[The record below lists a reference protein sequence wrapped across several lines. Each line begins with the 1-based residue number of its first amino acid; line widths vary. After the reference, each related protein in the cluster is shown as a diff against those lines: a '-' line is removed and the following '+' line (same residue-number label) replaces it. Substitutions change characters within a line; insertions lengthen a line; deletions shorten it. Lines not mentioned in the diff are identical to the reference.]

1 MPLSNQ
7 LLASVTAAPQSD
19 KATPPPFLQN
29 DIDKQLSG
37 TNVQAPTTVEDAAHN
52 FLMTQLTKSK
62 QLHNTQGQ
70 ITSSTYNAGQDSH
83 AFFQRYAVF
92 GQKTFDEIGF
102 SPFKDNDAAF
112 NAQTSWL
119 DRTQRSVV
127 HGFAPLFAT
136 GFVSGPKSL
145 GRMLTG
151 DFSDDPE
158 DAAKYARAAAISQDT
173 SGGAGAFFNNTLM
186 NFGYSAGIMVE
197 AIAEE
202 LAFSALSGGA
212 GGALNLGRF
221 ASQIGRGMSG
231 IKGVSNVFDMAG
243 SLGKSLK
250 SLTNINKAREFFNA
264 SKMSAALETKF
275 AKAGASAL
283 KFLNP
288 AENLLETGFDIAKN
302 AKQLQGWNKF
312 QNATFKT
319 AGALYRDVR
328 NINMALS
335 EARLEG
341 GFQRNDLYTQ
351 LRNDYKSKHN
361 GASPPEA
368 IDKAMRD
375 EAGDASK
382 DSMLANTLL
391 IFASNKVT
399 FGNIMN
405 PKTGLARMMTK
416 KIADVKKMAAG
427 RTVREFTTDTLK
439 STGKKL
445 LTPKISYIKPG
456 WKGVKETVSAIK
468 KQGFQKTVKGAIG
481 YTKANLMEG
490 VQESLQEVISDTTKN
505 AHLQSFYSQP
515 VGQYMYTEAER
526 NVMKEKGVLEL
537 TGEALG
543 KQVSGQGLE
552 TFASGFVMGA
562 FASPLN
568 AAIPTVQQGYMRVF
582 QKEKYKAFKDQIKNQ
597 VDRQVKSVN
606 DQLKNDPLKLYNTNL
621 FGLGTQTELAAV
633 IEGGD
638 PKQQHDASNEAAIR
652 SITDVIEM
660 DALEIWTDHMESLK
674 ELTTEEYAEAFGLT
688 LEQAE
693 GHTEKLDKIINKA
706 KEIEKLY
713 KNVNERLPSPIDLND
728 YEKGTKEYEK
738 AAVYHKAWEEGK
750 KGIIFYNETYKDTV
764 TRMQS
769 VFQDIASD
777 ELLGKIDPNRVQALF
792 KGDRMNGEIQVLES
806 EIAGLEGMTDPDSKK
821 KLRESKETLSSL
833 KEFKADY
840 DNFMSHFFKGEQVR
854 DTGEAEFVQKEISTL
869 ETQLSNTKNKSDKAL
884 IQTKLDN
891 LRKRSEGLRTSE
903 EKDETKQ
910 AIASK
915 KAQLSDVDSKI
926 DELNDRKEKL
936 SNPEYYE
943 AYAKDKAYA
952 ERESALIDRQLSKLN
967 KERAEI
973 EGSISGDASFADDKI
988 MTKLE
993 SSFKKYMLRLA
1004 KQSDD
1009 IILNDKIDDAFE
1021 KLVDYYR
1028 LGKESEKLADAVNM
1042 LNDPEGFMD
1051 HVDRT
1056 YDWMYEMW
1064 TNREDYIR
1072 QNINNQLERLKFNEL
1087 LNNMAAQGIYVDL
1100 DDFAVFKQTGVIP
1113 TEFFDDINKR
1123 VIKSGS
1129 PIYDNVVTEF
1139 KKLSFFQDMLDNQ
1152 KSESQKLD
1160 TELEK
1165 LNMEEQDEIKRLPRV
1180 PTKVTVRQLDNTN
1193 EFSVKVVN
1201 DQLTNGQSAETK
1213 YTDEGVQKTE
1223 IFFKDADGILRYD
1236 DASGEV
1242 VDLKMGQKFSS
1253 GEIFEIMDRPTDADV
1268 KAVNEKYAELRAELA
1283 ERSVEESSKAFTP
1296 TDQVELEEITPDTPI
1311 EAMPEEL
1318 RLALIDGYD
1327 AYRARPENKNLFPDT
1342 LSEED
1347 LQDKLKLFIKSE
1359 SEAFEIIETYVK
1371 NQKLKG
1377 VTTAAGEA
1385 VVPTLTLPSG
1395 DKISADD
1402 ATDAMLEAALQSYRF
1417 AIQELSAKTPT
1428 TLTPEERELLAKY
1441 KAKANVLSAYIEN
1454 KRVGEL
1460 SPELRLAKARIDLLI
1475 KEQDRITPMKNGY
1488 KVDEDILRRVSNV
1501 VEGLKDKKYEYKL
1514 IDEIRGLFNTTLGSG
1529 GSLNDFMSMLRS
1541 AKLPG
1546 FSEKSYTAIEEQL
1559 KEILNITTVDQQML
1573 YSLREDL
1580 KSAEG
1585 DFGNPELAADIRN
1598 QIASLEKQVTTTTTD
1613 TTADVKRKQAEIESL
1628 EKQKQDLLK
1637 TQPTQSTTGKTYQEL
1652 LNEKWPDTSGYLS
1665 MPLGENKFG
1674 ELDTKLI
1681 KGGSMYEIRPIGNG
1695 KFEYRILPDSSPD
1708 RMLSNSIRFIKPV
1721 TQELNPQGSNNI
1733 IVTVKP
1739 GILRKEGD
1747 GFVVEKK
1754 VEVFYANSNTIN
1766 NKVGATTTTSTAK
1779 VDTTEID
1786 AKITKAKQE
1795 LANLKQAPV
1804 TQPVVEATLSYEDLV
1819 AKSRSEIGVLG
1830 ANLSFTFFGN
1840 LQNAIKNGQIKS
1852 KEDLNVII
1860 NNWNESAG
1868 YQGYPN
1874 EMSDAQS
1881 NMLLQLS
1888 AGLPDVTPL
1897 AVKKAAQPQD
1907 TLLDKVERLVK
1918 EETYNE
1924 ETEAGNYVD
1933 AQSKELFA
1941 GGKPVF
1947 DELKITREA
1956 FDNLFGENG
1965 LFQIMKQW
1973 MDTNKLVIVSKGLVV
1988 YDKAANVAGEIDF
2001 LLTDGKNFFIV
2012 DLKTGSEGKWAGYND
2027 PNSREYEKKV
2037 SNMFQQA
2044 AYINLLYN
2052 MLGIKATAKILPVQ
2066 LEVQKETGKILK
2078 ASKPTSPDAL
2088 KAGKILIDLP
2098 INEDI
2103 QAKVNEAIPLNSA
2116 PTISTVPLSNSVSN
2130 LVNDPAAEDV
2140 EGTDYEEGGYVPEGP
2155 TADMSEKVKQYE
2167 TKIDQAKDYDALE
2180 RIELEVGMD
2189 SLNMTAEDLEKVQM
2203 LLDIKR
2209 NTLLSGGTSTKS
2221 EKTWD
2226 KGNHI
2231 YSENTIFVE
2240 KGKNKGEVFLSPF
2253 DTAVISEVN
2262 MEKGTVT
2269 IKPYGKTNQM
2279 TIPIDMLNKMFKLK
2293 SDIFTEEDG
2302 PEIVPADKDLQNT
2315 SKESTDVVS
2324 TLLGDK
2330 TTQAQLEAEVSSENV
2345 SVDTTINDLLED
2357 LDC

>member
-1 MPLSNQ
+1 MPFSDE
-7 LLASVTAAPQSD
+7 LLASAGIVPQSD
-19 KATPPPFLQN
+19 KGTPPPFLQN
-29 DIDKQLSG
+29 DLDKQLNQNQKMPKTLDELADSRG
-37 TNVQAPTTVEDAAHN
+37 LKALERQMQFQTTND
-52 FLMTQLTKSK
+52 
-62 QLHNTQGQ
+62 Q
-70 ITSSTYNAGQDSH
+70 ITPYTYNAGKNSNAFYKRYH
-83 AFFQRYAVF
+83 AF

-119 DRTQRSVV
+119 DKTQRSVV

-145 GRMLTG
+145 GRMLKG

-158 DAAKYARAAAISQDT
+158 DAAKYATAAAIAQDT

-186 NFGYSAGIMVE
+186 NFGFSAGIMVE
-197 AIAEE
+197 AIGEE
-202 LAFSALSGGA
+202 LAFSALTGGV

-221 ASQIGRGMSG
+221 ASKLGRGMRGVKGFNTVLDAASG
-231 IKGVSNVFDMAG
+231 IN
-243 SLGKSLK
+243 KSLK

-264 SKMSAALETKF
+264 AKIGAALETRVGKAATSIAKF
-275 AKAGASAL
+275 A
-283 KFLNP
+283 NP

-302 AKQLQGWNKF
+302 AKQLQGWNRF

-351 LRNDYKSKHN
+351 LRNDYKSKN
-361 GASPPEA
+361 KGAEPSEA
-368 IDKAMRD
+368 MDDAFKR
-375 EAGDASK
+375 EAGEASK

-391 IFASNKVT
+391 IFASNKVS

-416 KIADVKKMAAG
+416 KVADVKKMAAG

-456 WKGVKETVSAIK
+456 WKGVKETYAAVK
-468 KQGFQKTVKGAIG
+468 KQGLQKTVKATIG

-490 VQESLQEVISDTTKN
+490 VQESLQEVISETTKN

-515 VGQYMYTEAER
+515 VGQYMYTEAQR
-526 NVMKEKGVLEL
+526 KAMKEKSVLEL

-543 KQVSGQGLE
+543 KQVSGQGAE

-582 QKEKYKAFKDQIKNQ
+582 QKEKYAAFKDKIKNQ

-606 DQLKNDPLKLYNTNL
+606 DTLKNDPLKLYNTNL
-621 FGLGTQTELAAV
+621 FGLGTQTELAKV

-638 PKQQHDASNEAAIR
+638 TKQQRDASNEAAVR

-660 DALEIWTDHMESLK
+660 GSMDIWTDHMESLK
-674 ELTTEEYAEAFGLT
+674 ELTTEEYAEAHGLT

-693 GHTEKLDKIINKA
+693 GHVEKLDKIINKA
-706 KEIEKLY
+706 KEIDKLH

-821 KLRESKETLSSL
+821 NLRQSKETLASL

-840 DNFMSHFFKGEQVR
+840 DNFMSHFFEGDQVR

-869 ETQLSNTKNKSDKAL
+869 ETQLSNTKNKSDRGL

-891 LRKRSEGLRTSE
+891 LRKRSEGLKTSE

-973 EGSISGDASFADDKI
+973 EDSISGDASFADDKI

-1056 YDWMYEMW
+1056 YDWMYDMW

-1113 TEFFDDINKR
+1113 TEFFDATNKR

-1129 PIYDNVVTEF
+1129 PIYDNVANEF
-1139 KKLSFFQDMLDNQ
+1139 MKLSFFQDMLENQ
-1152 KSESQKLD
+1152 RTESQKLD
-1160 TELEK
+1160 NELER

-1180 PTKVTVRQLDNTN
+1180 PTKVTVRQIDNTN

-1201 DQLTNGQSAETK
+1201 DQLSNGQSAETK
-1213 YTDEGVQKTE
+1213 YTDEGVQKTQV
-1223 IFFKDADGILRYD
+1223 FFKDADGILRYD
-1236 DASGEV
+1236 DASGEII
-1242 VDLKMGQKFSS
+1242 DLKMDLKFNS
-1253 GEIFEIMDRPTDADV
+1253 GEIFEIIDRPTDADV

-1283 ERSVEESSKAFTP
+1283 ERSVEESSKAFIP
-1296 TDQVELEEITPDTPI
+1296 TDQVEIEEITPDTPI

-1347 LQDKLKLFIKSE
+1347 LQDKFKLYIKSE

-1417 AIQELSAKTPT
+1417 AIQELSAKAPA
-1428 TLTPEERELLAKY
+1428 TLNTEERELLAKY

-1475 KEQDRITPMKNGY
+1475 KEQDRITLMKNGY

-1501 VEGLKDKKYEYKL
+1501 VEGLKDKKYEYTL
-1514 IDEIRGLFNTTLGSG
+1514 IEEIRAMFNTTLGSG
-1529 GSLNDFMSMLRS
+1529 GNLNDFMAMLRS

-1559 KEILNITTVDQQML
+1559 KEILNVTPVDQNVLNLQL
-1573 YSLREDL
+1573 ESLREDL

-1585 DFGNPELAADIRN
+1585 EFGNEELAIDIRN
-1598 QIASLEKQVTTTTTD
+1598 QIATLEKQVQQE
-1613 TTADVKRKQAEIESL
+1613 APAE
-1628 EKQKQDLLK
+1628 
-1637 TQPTQSTTGKTYQEL
+1637 T
-1652 LNEKWPDTSGYLS
+1652 
-1665 MPLGENKFG
+1665 
-1674 ELDTKLI
+1674 
-1681 KGGSMYEIRPIGNG
+1681 
-1695 KFEYRILPDSSPD
+1695 
-1708 RMLSNSIRFIKPV
+1708 
-1721 TQELNPQGSNNI
+1721 
-1733 IVTVKP
+1733 
-1739 GILRKEGD
+1739 
-1747 GFVVEKK
+1747 
-1754 VEVFYANSNTIN
+1754 
-1766 NKVGATTTTSTAK
+1766 
-1779 VDTTEID
+1779 
-1786 AKITKAKQE
+1786 
-1795 LANLKQAPV
+1795 
-1804 TQPVVEATLSYEDLV
+1804 VEATLSYEDLV
-1819 AKSRSEIGVLG
+1819 SKSRNEMGVLG

-1888 AGLPDVTPL
+1888 AGLPDVTPV
-1897 AVKKAAQPQD
+1897 AAKKAAQPQD

-1933 AQSKELFA
+1933 AESKELFA

-1947 DELKITREA
+1947 DETKITKEA

-1988 YDKAANVAGEIDF
+1988 YDKSANVAGEIDF
-2001 LLTDGKNFFIV
+2001 LLTDGKNFYIV
-2012 DLKTGSEGKWAGYND
+2012 DLKTGSEGKWDGYND

-2044 AYINLLYN
+2044 AYINLLHN

-2066 LEVQKETGKILK
+2066 LVVQKETGKILK
-2078 ASKPTSPDAL
+2078 ASKPTSPNAL

-2098 INEDI
+2098 ITEDI

-2130 LVNDPAAEDV
+2130 LVNDPVADDV
-2140 EGTDYEEGGYVPEGP
+2140 EGTDYEEGGDVPTGP

-2240 KGKNKGEVFLSPF
+2240 KGKNKGDVFLSPF
-2253 DTAVISEVN
+2253 DTAVISDVN

-2279 TIPIDMLNKMFKLK
+2279 TISIDMLNKMFKLK

-2302 PEIVPADKDLQNT
+2302 PEVVPADEDLQNT

-2324 TLLGDK
+2324 TLLED
-2330 TTQAQLEAEVSSENV
+2330 TTIQAKLEAEVSGENV

>member
-1 MPLSNQ
+1 MPFSNE
-7 LLASVTAAPQSD
+7 LLAAAGINPYEND

-29 DIDKQLSG
+29 DLDKQLNQNQKMPA
-37 TNVQAPTTVEDAAHN
+37 TLDELADARGLKALERQMQ
-52 FLMTQLTKSK
+52 FQTKN
-62 QLHNTQGQ
+62 QQ
-70 ITSSTYNAGQDSH
+70 IKPYTYNAGKDSH
-83 AFFQRYAVF
+83 AFYDRYHAF

-102 SPFKDNDAAF
+102 SPFKNNDAAF

-145 GRMLTG
+145 GRMLQG

-158 DAAKYARAAAISQDT
+158 DAAKYARAAAIAQDT
-173 SGGAGAFFNNTLM
+173 SGGFGAFFNNTLM

-197 AIAEE
+197 AIGEE
-202 LAFSALSGGA
+202 LAFSALSGGV

-221 ASQIGRGMSG
+221 ASKMSRGMRG
-231 IKGVSNVFDMAG
+231 IKGVNTVLDAASGIN
-243 SLGKSLK
+243 KSLK

-264 SKMSAALETKF
+264 AKIGAALETRVGKAATKL
-275 AKAGASAL
+275 AKLA
-283 KFLNP
+283 NP

-361 GASPPEA
+361 GAEPSEA
-368 IDKAMRD
+368 MD
-375 EAGDASK
+375 EAFKREAGEASK

-405 PKTGLARMMTK
+405 PKTGLARMMAK
-416 KIADVKKMAAG
+416 KVTDVKKMAAG
-427 RTVREFTTDTLK
+427 RTIREFTEKTLK
-439 STGKKL
+439 TTGKKL

-456 WKGVKETVSAIK
+456 WKGVKETYAAVK
-468 KQGFQKTVKGAIG
+468 KQGLQKTVKGVIG

-490 VQESLQEVISDTTKN
+490 VQESLQEVISDTTKK
-505 AHLQSFYSQP
+505 AHLQSFYSQA
-515 VGQYMYTEAER
+515 VGDYMYTKAQR
-526 NVMKEKGVLEL
+526 KAMKEKGVLEL
-537 TGEALG
+537 AGESLG
-543 KQVSGQGLE
+543 EQVSWKGAE

-568 AAIPTVQQGYMRVF
+568 AAIPTVQQGYMSVF
-582 QKEKYKAFKDQIKNQ
+582 QKEKYAAFKDQIKNQ
-597 VDRQVKSVN
+597 VDKQVASVN
-606 DQLKNDPLKLYNTNL
+606 DQLKNDPLKLYDTNL

-638 PKQQHDASNEAAIR
+638 PKQQRDASNEAAVR
-652 SITDVIEM
+652 SITNVIEM
-660 DALEIWTDHMESLK
+660 GSMDIWTDHMESLK

-750 KGIIFYNETYKDTV
+750 KGIIFYNETYKDTM

-769 VFQDIASD
+769 VFQDVASD

-792 KGDRMNGEIQVLES
+792 KADRMNGEIQVLES
-806 EIAGLEGMTDPDSKK
+806 EIAGLEGMTDSDSKNN
-821 KLRESKETLSSL
+821 LRQSKETLASL

-840 DNFMSHFFKGEQVR
+840 DNFMSHFFEGDQVR
-854 DTGEAEFVQKEISTL
+854 DTGESEFVQKEISNL
-869 ETQLSNTKNKSDKAL
+869 ETQLSNTKNKSDKGL

-891 LRKRSEGLRTSE
+891 LRKRSEGLKTSE

-973 EGSISGDASFADDKI
+973 EDSISGDASFADDKI

-1009 IILNDKIDDAFE
+1009 VILNDKIDDAFE
-1021 KLVDYYR
+1021 KLIDYYR
-1028 LGKESEKLADAVNM
+1028 LGKESGKLADAVNM

-1056 YDWMYEMW
+1056 YDWMYDMW

-1129 PIYDNVVTEF
+1129 PIYDDVANQF
-1139 KKLSFFQDMLDNQ
+1139 KTLAFFQDMLENQ
-1152 KSESQKLD
+1152 KTTGQKEND
-1160 TELEK
+1160 ELAR

-1180 PTKVTVRQLDNTN
+1180 PTKVTVRQIDNTN

-1201 DQLTNGQSAETK
+1201 DQLSNGQSAETK
-1213 YTDEGVQKTE
+1213 YTDEGVQKTQV
-1223 IFFKDADGILRYD
+1223 FFKDADGILRYD
-1236 DASGEV
+1236 DASGEII
-1242 VDLKMGQKFSS
+1242 DLKMDLKFNS
-1253 GEIFEIMDRPTDADV
+1253 GEIFEIIDRPTDADV
-1268 KAVNEKYAELRAELA
+1268 KAVNEKYNELRAELA
-1283 ERSVEESSKAFTP
+1283 ERSVEESSKAFVP
-1296 TDQVELEEITPDTPI
+1296 TDQVEIEEITPDTPI

-1347 LQDKLKLFIKSE
+1347 LQDKFKLYIKSE

-1377 VTTAAGEA
+1377 VTTASGEA

-1402 ATDAMLEAALQSYRF
+1402 ATDAMLDAALQSYRF
-1417 AIQELSAKTPT
+1417 AIQELSAKAPA
-1428 TLTPEERELLAKY
+1428 TLNTEERELLAKY

-1475 KEQDRITPMKNGY
+1475 KEQDRITLMKNGY

-1501 VEGLKDKKYEYKL
+1501 VEGLKDKKYEYTL
-1514 IDEIRGLFNTTLGSG
+1514 IEEIRAMFNTTLGSG
-1529 GSLNDFMSMLRS
+1529 GNLNDFMAMLRS

-1546 FSEKSYTAIEEQL
+1546 FSEKSYIAIEEQL
-1559 KEILNITTVDQQML
+1559 KEILNVTTVDQQML

-1585 DFGNPELAADIRN
+1585 DFGNEELAIDIRN
-1598 QIASLEKQVTTTTTD
+1598 QIAILEKQVQQEAPVTNQ
-1613 TTADVKRKQAEIESL
+1613 ADIKTKEAEIKEL
-1628 EKQKQDLLK
+1628 ERQKSDL
-1637 TQPTQSTTGKTYQEL
+1637 TNVQPTQTTSGKTYQDL
-1652 LNEKWPDTSGYLS
+1652 LNEKWSDTSGYLS

-1674 ELDTKLI
+1674 ELDTKFI
-1681 KGGSMYEIRPIGNG
+1681 KGSGMYEVRPIGNG
-1695 KFEYRILPDSSPD
+1695 KFEYRIIPNGSTT
-1708 RMLSNSIRFIKPV
+1708 RMFSNPVRFIKPV
-1721 TQELNPQGSNNI
+1721 NSELNAPDNADT

-1754 VEVFYANSNTIN
+1754 AQVFYADSSTVG
-1766 NKVGATTTTSTAK
+1766 NKVGATTTAPTK

-1786 AKITKAKQE
+1786 SKIAKAKQE
-1795 LANLKQAPV
+1795 LAALEQATTKPA
-1804 TQPVVEATLSYEDLV
+1804 VEATLSYEDLV
-1819 AKSRSEIGVLG
+1819 AKSRNEMGVLG

-1888 AGLPDVTPL
+1888 AGLPDVTPV
-1897 AVKKAAQPQD
+1897 AAKKAAQPQD

-1933 AQSKELFA
+1933 AESKELFA

-1947 DELKITREA
+1947 DETKITKEA

-1988 YDKAANVAGEIDF
+1988 YDKSANVAGEIDF
-2001 LLTDGKNFFIV
+2001 LLTDGKNFYIV
-2012 DLKTGSEGKWAGYND
+2012 DLKTGSESKWDGYND

-2044 AYINLLYN
+2044 AYINLLHN
-2052 MLGIKATAKILPVQ
+2052 VLGIKATAKILPVQ
-2066 LEVQKETGKILK
+2066 LVVQKETGKILK
-2078 ASKPTSPDAL
+2078 ASKPTSPNAL

-2098 INEDI
+2098 ITEDI

-2130 LVNDPAAEDV
+2130 LVNDPVADDV
-2140 EGTDYEEGGYVPEGP
+2140 EGTDYEEGGDVPTGP

-2253 DTAVISEVN
+2253 DTAVISDVN

-2269 IKPYGKTNQM
+2269 IKPYGKTNEK
-2279 TIPIDMLNKMFKLK
+2279 TISIDMLNKMFKLK

-2302 PEIVPADKDLQNT
+2302 PEVGPADEDLQNT

-2324 TLLGDK
+2324 TLLEDK
-2330 TTQAQLEAEVSSENV
+2330 PTQAKLEAEVSGENV

>member
-1 MPLSNQ
+1 MPFSNE
-7 LLASVTAAPQSD
+7 LLASAGIIPQSD

-29 DIDKQLSG
+29 DLDKQLNQNQKQPATLKEAAQNRLLKG
-37 TNVQAPTTVEDAAHN
+37 LEKEMQFQTTND
-52 FLMTQLTKSK
+52 
-62 QLHNTQGQ
+62 Q
-70 ITSSTYNAGQDSH
+70 ITPYTYNAGKNSNAFYKRYH
-83 AFFQRYAVF
+83 AF
-92 GQKTFDEIGF
+92 GQETFDEIGF

-119 DRTQRSVV
+119 DRTERSVV

-145 GRMLTG
+145 GRMLKG

-158 DAAKYARAAAISQDT
+158 DAAKYAEAAAISQDT

-202 LAFSALSGGA
+202 LAISAATGGV

-221 ASQIGRGMSG
+221 ASQLGRGMRG
-231 IKGVSNVFDMAG
+231 IKGVNTVLDAASGIN
-243 SLGKSLK
+243 KSLK

-264 SKMSAALETKF
+264 AKIGAALETRVGKAATSIAKF
-275 AKAGASAL
+275 A
-283 KFLNP
+283 NP

-302 AKQLQGWNKF
+302 AKQLQGWNRF

-351 LRNDYKSKHN
+351 LRNDYKSKN
-361 GASPPEA
+361 KGAEPSEA
-368 IDKAMRD
+368 LDDAFKR
-375 EAGDASK
+375 EAGEASK

-416 KIADVKKMAAG
+416 KVADVKKMAAG

-456 WKGVKETVSAIK
+456 WKGVKETYAAVK
-468 KQGFQKTVKGAIG
+468 KQGLQKTVKATIG

-490 VQESLQEVISDTTKN
+490 VQESLQEVIAETTKN

-515 VGQYMYTEAER
+515 VGQYMYTEAQR
-526 NVMKEKGVLEL
+526 KVMKEKSVLEL

-568 AAIPTVQQGYMRVF
+568 AAIPTVQQGYMKVF
-582 QKEKYKAFKDQIKNQ
+582 QKEKYAAFKDQIKNQ

-606 DQLKNDPLKLYNTNL
+606 DTLKNDPLKLYNTNL
-621 FGLGTQTELAAV
+621 FGLGTQTELAKV

-638 PKQQHDASNEAAIR
+638 TKQQRDASNEAAVR

-660 DALEIWTDHMESLK
+660 DSMDIWTDHMESLK
-674 ELTTEEYAEAFGLT
+674 ELTTEEYAEAHGLT

-693 GHTEKLDKIINKA
+693 GHVEKLDKIINKA

-713 KNVNERLPSPIDLND
+713 KNVNERLPNPIDLND

-750 KGIIFYNETYKDTV
+750 KGIIFYNETYKDTM

-769 VFQDIASD
+769 VFQDVASD

-792 KGDRMNGEIQVLES
+792 KADRMNGEIQVLES

-821 KLRESKETLSSL
+821 NLRQSKETLASL

-840 DNFMSHFFKGEQVR
+840 DNFMSHFFEGDQVR

-869 ETQLSNTKNKSDKAL
+869 ETQLSNTKNKSDRGL

-891 LRKRSEGLRTSE
+891 LRKRSEGLKTSE

-952 ERESALIDRQLSKLN
+952 EKESALIDRQLAKLN

-973 EGSISGDASFADDKI
+973 EDSISGDASFADDKI

-1009 IILNDKIDDAFE
+1009 VILNDKIDDAFE

-1028 LGKESEKLADAVNM
+1028 LGKESGKLADAINM

-1056 YDWMYEMW
+1056 YDWMYDMW

-1113 TEFFDDINKR
+1113 TEFFDATNKR

-1129 PIYDNVVTEF
+1129 PIYDNVANEF
-1139 KKLSFFQDMLDNQ
+1139 MKLSFFQDMLENQ
-1152 KSESQKLD
+1152 RTESQKLD
-1160 TELEK
+1160 NELER

-1180 PTKVTVRQLDNTN
+1180 PTKVTVRQIDNTN

-1201 DQLTNGQSAETK
+1201 DQLSNGQSAETK
-1213 YTDEGVQKTE
+1213 YTDEGVQKTQV
-1223 IFFKDADGILRYD
+1223 FFKDADGILRYD
-1236 DASGEV
+1236 DASGEII
-1242 VDLKMGQKFSS
+1242 DLKMDLKFNS
-1253 GEIFEIMDRPTDADV
+1253 GEIFEIIDRPTDADV

-1283 ERSVEESSKAFTP
+1283 ERSVEESAQAFVP
-1296 TDQVELEEITPDTPI
+1296 TEQVEIEEITPDTPI

-1347 LQDKLKLFIKSE
+1347 LQDKFKLYIKSE

-1428 TLTPEERELLAKY
+1428 TLTTEERELLAKY

-1475 KEQDRITPMKNGY
+1475 KEQDRITPMKTGY

-1501 VEGLKDKKYEYKL
+1501 VEGLKDKKYEYLL
-1514 IDEIRGLFNTTLGSG
+1514 IEEIRAMFNTTLGSG
-1529 GSLNDFMSMLRS
+1529 GNLNDFMAMLRS

-1559 KEILNITTVDQQML
+1559 KEILNVTTVDQQML

-1580 KSAEG
+1580 KVEEG
-1585 DFGNPELAADIRN
+1585 EFGNPERAEEIRN
-1598 QIASLEKQVTTTTTD
+1598 QIATLEKQV
-1613 TTADVKRKQAEIESL
+1613 
-1628 EKQKQDLLK
+1628 
-1637 TQPTQSTTGKTYQEL
+1637 
-1652 LNEKWPDTSGYLS
+1652 
-1665 MPLGENKFG
+1665 
-1674 ELDTKLI
+1674 
-1681 KGGSMYEIRPIGNG
+1681 
-1695 KFEYRILPDSSPD
+1695 
-1708 RMLSNSIRFIKPV
+1708 
-1721 TQELNPQGSNNI
+1721 
-1733 IVTVKP
+1733 
-1739 GILRKEGD
+1739 
-1747 GFVVEKK
+1747 
-1754 VEVFYANSNTIN
+1754 
-1766 NKVGATTTTSTAK
+1766 
-1779 VDTTEID
+1779 
-1786 AKITKAKQE
+1786 KQE
-1795 LANLKQAPV
+1795 APAEA
-1804 TQPVVEATLSYEDLV
+1804 VEATLSYEDLV
-1819 AKSRSEIGVLG
+1819 AKSRNEMGVLG

-1888 AGLPDVTPL
+1888 AGLPDVTPV
-1897 AVKKAAQPQD
+1897 AAKKAAQPQD

-1947 DELKITREA
+1947 DETKITKEA

-1988 YDKAANVAGEIDF
+1988 YDKSANVAGEIDF
-2001 LLTDGKNFFIV
+2001 LLTDGKNFYIV
-2012 DLKTGSEGKWAGYND
+2012 DLKTGSEGKWDGYND

-2044 AYINLLYN
+2044 AYINLLHN

-2066 LEVQKETGKILK
+2066 LVVQKETGKILK
-2078 ASKPTSPDAL
+2078 ASKPTSPNAL

-2098 INEDI
+2098 ITEDI

-2130 LVNDPAAEDV
+2130 LVTDPIADDV
-2140 EGTDYEEGGYVPEGP
+2140 EGTDYEEGGDVPTGP
-2155 TADMSEKVKQYE
+2155 TANMSEKVKQYE

-2231 YSENTIFVE
+2231 YTENTIFVE

-2253 DTAVISEVN
+2253 DTAVISDVN

-2279 TIPIDMLNKMFKLK
+2279 TISIDMLNKMFKLK

-2302 PEIVPADKDLQNT
+2302 PEVGPADENLQNT

-2330 TTQAQLEAEVSSENV
+2330 TTQAQLEAEVSGENV
-2345 SVDTTINDLLED
+2345 SVDTTINDLLDD

>member
-1 MPLSNQ
+1 MPFSNE
-7 LLASVTAAPQSD
+7 LLAAAGINPYEND

-29 DIDKQLSG
+29 DLDKQLNQNQKMPA
-37 TNVQAPTTVEDAAHN
+37 TLDELADARGLKALERQMQ
-52 FLMTQLTKSK
+52 FQTKN
-62 QLHNTQGQ
+62 QQ
-70 ITSSTYNAGQDSH
+70 IKPYTYNAGKDSH
-83 AFFQRYAVF
+83 AFYDRYHAF

-102 SPFKDNDAAF
+102 SPFKNNDAAF

-145 GRMLTG
+145 GRMLQG

-158 DAAKYARAAAISQDT
+158 DAAKYARAAAIAQDT
-173 SGGAGAFFNNTLM
+173 SGGFGAFFNNTLM
-186 NFGYSAGIMVE
+186 NFGYSAGIMSE
-197 AIAEE
+197 AIVEE
-202 LAFSALSGGA
+202 LAISAATGGI
-212 GGALNLGRF
+212 GGALNFGRF
-221 ASQIGRGMSG
+221 ASKMARGARG
-231 IKGVSNVFDMAG
+231 IKGFNTIVDAASGIN
-243 SLGKSLK
+243 KSLK

-264 SKMSAALETKF
+264 AKIGAALETRVGKAATSIAKF
-275 AKAGASAL
+275 A
-283 KFLNP
+283 NP
-288 AENLLETGFDIAKN
+288 AENLVETGFDIAKN

-361 GASPPEA
+361 GAEPSEA
-368 IDKAMRD
+368 MD
-375 EAGDASK
+375 EAFKREAGEASK

-405 PKTGLARMMTK
+405 PKTGLARMMAK
-416 KIADVKKMAAG
+416 KVTDVKKMAAG
-427 RTVREFTTDTLK
+427 RTIREFTEKTLK
-439 STGKKL
+439 TTGKKL

-456 WKGVKETVSAIK
+456 WKGVKETYAAVK
-468 KQGFQKTVKGAIG
+468 KQGLQKTVKGVIG

-490 VQESLQEVISDTTKN
+490 VQESLQEVISDTTKK
-505 AHLQSFYSQP
+505 AHLQSFYSQA
-515 VGQYMYTEAER
+515 VGDYMYTKAQR
-526 NVMKEKGVLEL
+526 KAMKEKGVLEL
-537 TGEALG
+537 AGESLG
-543 KQVSGQGLE
+543 EQVSWKGAE

-568 AAIPTVQQGYMRVF
+568 AAIPTVQQGYMSVF
-582 QKEKYKAFKDQIKNQ
+582 QKEKYAAFKDQIKNQ

-606 DQLKNDPLKLYNTNL
+606 DQLKNDPLKLYDTNL

-638 PKQQHDASNEAAIR
+638 PKQQRDASNEAEIK
-652 SITDVIEM
+652 SITNVIEM
-660 DALEIWTDHMESLK
+660 GSMDIWTDHMESLK

-750 KGIIFYNETYKDTV
+750 KGIIFYNETYKDTM

-769 VFQDIASD
+769 VFQDVASD

-821 KLRESKETLSSL
+821 NLRQSKETLASL

-840 DNFMSHFFKGEQVR
+840 DNFMSHFFEGDQVR
-854 DTGEAEFVQKEISTL
+854 DTGESEFVQKEISTL
-869 ETQLSNTKNKSDKAL
+869 ETQLSNTKNKSDRGL

-891 LRKRSEGLRTSE
+891 LRKRSEGLKASE

-926 DELNDRKEKL
+926 DELNDKKEKL

-952 ERESALIDRQLSKLN
+952 EKESALIDRQLSKLN

-973 EGSISGDASFADDKI
+973 EDSISGDASFADDKI

-1028 LGKESEKLADAVNM
+1028 LGKESGKLADAINM

-1056 YDWMYEMW
+1056 YDWMYDMW

-1129 PIYDNVVTEF
+1129 PIYDDVANQF
-1139 KKLSFFQDMLDNQ
+1139 KTLAFFQDMLENQ
-1152 KSESQKLD
+1152 KTTGQKEND
-1160 TELEK
+1160 ELAR

-1180 PTKVTVRQLDNTN
+1180 PTKVTVRQIDNTN

-1201 DQLTNGQSAETK
+1201 DQLSNGQSAETK
-1213 YTDEGVQKTE
+1213 YTDEGVQKTQV
-1223 IFFKDADGILRYD
+1223 FFKDADGILRYD

-1242 VDLKMGQKFSS
+1242 IDLKMDLKFNS
-1253 GEIFEIMDRPTDADV
+1253 GEIFEIIDRPTDADV

-1296 TDQVELEEITPDTPI
+1296 TDEVQLEEITPDTPI

-1347 LQDKLKLFIKSE
+1347 LQDKFKLYIKSE

-1428 TLTPEERELLAKY
+1428 TLNTEERELLAKY

-1475 KEQDRITPMKNGY
+1475 KEQDRITLMKNGY

-1501 VEGLKDKKYEYKL
+1501 VEGLKDKKYEYTF
-1514 IDEIRGLFNTTLGSG
+1514 IEEIRGLFNTTLGSG
-1529 GSLNDFMSMLRS
+1529 GNLNDFMAMLRS

-1559 KEILNITTVDQQML
+1559 KEILNVTTVDQQML

-1580 KSAEG
+1580 KVEEG
-1585 DFGNPELAADIRN
+1585 EFGNPERAEEIRN
-1598 QIASLEKQVTTTTTD
+1598 QIATLEKQVKQEAPTTNQADTEAKRAKLEQKREEDLAKIRYTPSFGEKSPLIFWNKNGVKYELIGEAEDYGRKQKIKINDGPVRVINPNRGATGPNSID
-1613 TTADVKRKQAEIESL
+1613 LTGELYYTKDPKSIIKEYETELAALEQATTAPA
-1628 EKQKQDLLK
+1628 
-1637 TQPTQSTTGKTYQEL
+1637 
-1652 LNEKWPDTSGYLS
+1652 
-1665 MPLGENKFG
+1665 
-1674 ELDTKLI
+1674 
-1681 KGGSMYEIRPIGNG
+1681 
-1695 KFEYRILPDSSPD
+1695 
-1708 RMLSNSIRFIKPV
+1708 
-1721 TQELNPQGSNNI
+1721 
-1733 IVTVKP
+1733 
-1739 GILRKEGD
+1739 
-1747 GFVVEKK
+1747 
-1754 VEVFYANSNTIN
+1754 
-1766 NKVGATTTTSTAK
+1766 
-1779 VDTTEID
+1779 
-1786 AKITKAKQE
+1786 
-1795 LANLKQAPV
+1795 
-1804 TQPVVEATLSYEDLV
+1804 VEATLSYEDLV
-1819 AKSRSEIGVLG
+1819 SKSRNEMGVLG

-1888 AGLPDVTPL
+1888 AGLPDVTPV
-1897 AVKKAAQPQD
+1897 AAKKAAQPQD

-1933 AQSKELFA
+1933 VESKELFA

-1947 DELKITREA
+1947 DETKITKEA

-1988 YDKAANVAGEIDF
+1988 YDKSANVAGEIDF
-2001 LLTDGKNFFIV
+2001 LLTDGKNFYIV
-2012 DLKTGSEGKWAGYND
+2012 DLKTGSESKWDGYND

-2044 AYINLLYN
+2044 AYINLLHN

-2066 LEVQKETGKILK
+2066 LVVQKETGKILK
-2078 ASKPTSPDAL
+2078 ASKPTSPNAL

-2098 INEDI
+2098 ITEDI

-2130 LVNDPAAEDV
+2130 LVNDPVADDV
-2140 EGTDYEEGGYVPEGP
+2140 EGTDYEEGGDVPTGP

-2240 KGKNKGEVFLSPF
+2240 KGKNKGDVFLSPF
-2253 DTAVISEVN
+2253 DTAVISDVN

-2279 TIPIDMLNKMFKLK
+2279 TISIDMLNKMFKLK

-2302 PEIVPADKDLQNT
+2302 PEVGPADEDLQNT

-2324 TLLGDK
+2324 TLLEDK
-2330 TTQAQLEAEVSSENV
+2330 PTQAKLEAEVSGENV